1 MRAVLLG
8 GSRFYL
14 GIDII
19 AVLCDDGH
27 YRYFHRASI
36 LALSGDGRSKMYKGG
51 KAGAGVYQQ
60 IINQIPPHEVYI
72 EPFLGGG
79 AILLAKR
86 PAACSIAIDVDGDVI
101 DGWRSDGVLPGVT
114 YIHGDAI
121 SYLRKLR
128 YERSTFV
135 YFDPPYLMETR
146 KSKRKLYTYEFG
158 DSGHHRRLLEL
169 ALWLPCMVAVSGY
182 WSSLYESSLQ
192 GWRSISFN
200 AKTRAGVAREW
211 LWMNY
216 PEPVELHDYSYLG
229 QNFRE
234 REKITRQKKRWRARL
249 LRMDK
254 LQRYALLSSIA
265 ELGDVG

>member
-1 MRAVLLG
+1 MT
-8 GSRFYL
+8 
-14 GIDII
+14 
-19 AVLCDDGH
+19 
-27 YRYFHRASI
+27 
-36 LALSGDGRSKMYKGG
+36 YKGG

-79 AILLAKR
+79 AVLLAKK
-86 PAACSIAIDVDGDVI
+86 PAAASIAIDLDGDVVSRFEGI
-101 DGWRSDGVLPGVT
+101 ASSNGDTMHGVT
-114 YIHGDAI
+114 VICDDAI
-121 SYLRKLR
+121 SYLQNRR
-128 YERSTFV
+128 WDPATFV
-135 YFDPPYLMETR
+135 YCDPPYLFDVR
-146 KSKRKLYTYEFG
+146 SSKRRIYTHEFG
-158 DSGHHRRLLEL
+158 DVGQHEKLLAVL
-169 ALWLPCMVAVSGY
+169 KSLPCMVAVSGY

-265 ELGDVG
+265 ELGDVGRP

>member
-1 MRAVLLG
+1 MT
-8 GSRFYL
+8 
-14 GIDII
+14 
-19 AVLCDDGH
+19 
-27 YRYFHRASI
+27 
-36 LALSGDGRSKMYKGG
+36 YKGG

-79 AILLAKR
+79 AVLLHKR
-86 PAACSIAIDVDGDVI
+86 AAAASIAIDCDSDVVARFEGIASSNGDTMH
-101 DGWRSDGVLPGVT
+101 GGVT
-114 YIHGDAI
+114 FICGDAI
-121 SYLRKLR
+121 SYLQN
-128 YERSTFV
+128 ERCWPQQTFV
-135 YFDPPYLMETR
+135 YCDPPYLFDVR
-146 KSKRKLYTYEFG
+146 SSKRRIYTHEFG
-158 DSGHHRRLLEL
+158 DAGQHEKLLTVL
-169 ALWLPCMVAVSGY
+169 KSLSCMVSISGY

-229 QNFRE
+229 SNFRE
-234 REKITRQKKRWRARL
+234 REKIARQKRRWCARL

-254 LQRYALLSSIA
+254 LQRYALLSSIS
-265 ELGDVG
+265 ELNGASASS

>member
-1 MRAVLLG
+1 MT
-8 GSRFYL
+8 
-14 GIDII
+14 
-19 AVLCDDGH
+19 
-27 YRYFHRASI
+27 
-36 LALSGDGRSKMYKGG
+36 YKGG

-79 AILLAKR
+79 AVLLAKKR
-86 PAACSIAIDVDGDVI
+86 AAASIAIDCDGDVVSRFEGI
-101 DGWRSDGVLPGVT
+101 ANSGGIAGVT
-114 YIHGDAI
+114 FICGDAI
-121 SYLRKLR
+121 SYLQNQR

-135 YFDPPYLMETR
+135 YCDPPYLFDVR
-146 KSKRKLYTYEFG
+146 SSKRRIYTHEFG
-158 DSGHHRRLLEL
+158 DVDQHEKLLAVL
-169 ALWLPCMVAVSGY
+169 KSLPLPASRGQAGCMVAVSGY
-182 WSSLYESSLQ
+182 WSSLYESSLPATD

-254 LQRYALLSSIA
+254 LQRYALLLSIA
-265 ELGDVG
+265 ELNG

>member
-1 MRAVLLG
+1 MT
-8 GSRFYL
+8 
-14 GIDII
+14 
-19 AVLCDDGH
+19 
-27 YRYFHRASI
+27 
-36 LALSGDGRSKMYKGG
+36 YKGG

-79 AILLAKR
+79 AVLLAKR
-86 PAACSIAIDVDGDVI
+86 PASSSIAIDADASVNC
-101 DGWRSDGVLPGVT
+101 SLPGVT
-114 YIHGDAI
+114 FINGDAI

-128 YERSTFV
+128 CERSTFV
-135 YFDPPYLMETR
+135 YCDPPYLFDVR
-146 KSKRKLYTYEFG
+146 SSKRRIYTHEFG
-158 DSGHHRRLLEL
+158 EVEQHEKLLAVL
-169 ALWLPCMVAVSGY
+169 KSLPCMVAISGY

-200 AKTRAGVAREW
+200 AQTRAGVAREW

-229 QNFRE
+229 GNFRE
-234 REKITRQKKRWRARL
+234 REKISRQKKRWHARL

-265 ELGDVG
+265 ELGDASASL

>member
-1 MRAVLLG
+1 MMAV
-8 GSRFYL
+8 
-14 GIDII
+14 I
-19 AVLCDDGH
+19 AMFGDSAGVI
-27 YRYFHRASI
+27 Y
-36 LALSGDGRSKMYKGG
+36 LSGDGRSKMTYAGG

-79 AILLAKR
+79 AVLLAKKR
-86 PAACSIAIDVDGDVI
+86 AACSIALDVDAAVVERWSRLNDDLVFGPRVPGLTVI
-101 DGWRSDGVLPGVT
+101 T
-114 YIHGDAI
+114 GDAI
-121 SYLRKLR
+121 SYLQNQRCGP
-128 YERSTFV
+128 ETFV
-135 YFDPPYLMETR
+135 YCDPPYLFDVR
-146 KSKRKLYTYEFG
+146 SSKGRIYTHEFG
-158 DSGHHRRLLEL
+158 DVGQHEKLLAVL
-169 ALWLPCMVAVSGY
+169 KSLPCMVAVSGY
-182 WSSLYESSLQ
+182 WSSLYESSLPATE

-265 ELGDVG
+265 ELDLSAD

>member
-1 MRAVLLG
+1 LEARGFRGLPV
-8 GSRFYL
+8 L

-27 YRYFHRASI
+27 D
-36 LALSGDGRSKMYKGG
+36 LSGDRRSEMYKGG

-79 AILLAKR
+79 AVLLNKR
-86 PAACSIAIDVDGDVI
+86 PAAASIAIDLDASAI
-101 DGWRSDGVLPGVT
+101 DALSLWGKLASPGVT
-114 YIHGDAI
+114 FINGDAI
-121 SYLRKLR
+121 SYLQNRR
-128 YERSTFV
+128 CGPETFV
-135 YFDPPYLMETR
+135 YCDPPYLFDVR
-146 KSKRKLYTYEFG
+146 SSKRRIYTHEFG
-158 DSGHHRRLLEL
+158 DVGQHEKLLAVL
-169 ALWLPCMVAVSGY
+169 RSLPCMVAVSGY

-265 ELGDVG
+265 ELGDVS